1 VSQVLVARA
10 FDRTQPAHS
19 LPALAAALLARAQ
32 RGELNDAHAQVL
44 AEAEREVVTQ
54 AILLA
59 QGNQARAARWL
70 GLSRFTLRE
79 KLKQLGLHPGH
90 HEEP

>member
-1 VSQVLVARA
+1 
-10 FDRTQPAHS
+10 
-19 LPALAAALLARAQ
+19 
-32 RGELNDAHAQVL
+32 
-44 AEAEREVVTQ
+44 VTQ